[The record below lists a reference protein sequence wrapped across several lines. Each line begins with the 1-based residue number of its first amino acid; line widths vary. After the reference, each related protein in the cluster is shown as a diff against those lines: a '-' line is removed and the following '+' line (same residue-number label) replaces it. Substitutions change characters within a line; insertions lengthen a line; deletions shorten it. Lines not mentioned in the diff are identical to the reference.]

1 MSNFRAQMP
10 GKRSFPRCVRGCEWP
25 PKPWKSEES
34 AETETGT
41 LTLNF
46 KFFRVRVS
54 ILRFCARVGSAV
66 ALATHSQKAFRFK
79 PRVLP
84 LRLRPSRPVET
95 KPPHPH
101 RHASPRS
108 RTKLSRV
115 LSDTSV

>member
-46 KFFRVRVS
+46 KFFR
-54 ILRFCARVGSAV
+54 GS
-66 ALATHSQKAFRFK
+66 SFNSE
-79 PRVLP
+79 VLCTG
-84 LRLRPSRPVET
+84 RLCCSLGNPQPESLQIQASSPS
-95 KPPHPH
+95 
-101 RHASPRS
+101 SPS
-108 RTKLSRV
+108 PTQ
-115 LSDTSV
+115 